1 MKSKQLE
8 MEAVNVTY
16 VDLNKAKTTPQ
27 KGEEV
32 SDELITEQA
41 GYVDPKRQIEDMI
54 LAGRRLDEARRNQ
67 YDFPDEES
75 IDEEAYD
82 PTRAGNYDLSDASQM
97 QFEAHARI
105 EAQKASQTAQKP
117 SGGASEQ
124 PEGGNVPPPDKGA

>member
-1 MKSKQLE
+1 
-8 MEAVNVTY
+8 
-16 VDLNKAKTTPQ
+16 
-27 KGEEV
+27 
-32 SDELITEQA
+32 
-41 GYVDPKRQIEDMI
+41 MI

-105 EAQKASQTAQKP
+105 EAQKASQTAQSP
-117 SGGASEQ
+117 Q
-124 PEGGNVPPPDKGA
+124 EGLLSNRKGVTYPLRIRARRRP